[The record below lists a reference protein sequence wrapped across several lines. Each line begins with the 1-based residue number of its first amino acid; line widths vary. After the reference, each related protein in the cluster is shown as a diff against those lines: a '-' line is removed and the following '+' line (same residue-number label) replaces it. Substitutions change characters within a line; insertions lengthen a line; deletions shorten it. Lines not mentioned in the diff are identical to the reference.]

1 MDHLVPSLEILKCLC
16 QCIEK
21 PIADIYE
28 LQEILPSLETE
39 MESLMTVY
47 TSVME
52 KVEYEEGAGKKRTSV
67 VDDWIK
73 RVKSM
78 EIEVADLVADGK
90 NEINNKFPG
99 TCCPKNCLASYKLV
113 KMVRAKRDVVAQKR
127 LEGLELCKGFGEVA
141 HPLRSLAIK
150 LPLGKT
156 HGLELLLDEVWTCLE
171 DERVRTIGI
180 YGMGRV
186 GKTTLLKMV
195 NNKFLETNL
204 GFDLVIWAE
213 VSQQARVDEV
223 QEMILKRLEIP
234 DNKWKDWRELD
245 RATEILRV
253 LETKKFLLLLD
264 GIWEQLDLSGILGIP
279 IVDCQEKSKV
289 IFTTRFEGVCRG
301 MGPQKSIRV
310 QCLAR
315 EKASTLFR
323 TTVGE
328 AALNSH
334 PCILE
339 LAEHFVQECSGLPCA
354 LITTGKAMAGSTD
367 LNQWEQKLK
376 ILKHCPSEF
385 PGMGD
390 KLFPLLAESWEMLY
404 DHTVKSC
411 FLYCSMFP
419 SDKEIFC
426 DELIQLWMGEGF
438 LDEYDDPRAK
448 GEDIIDNLKQ
458 ACLLEIGSFKKHVKM
473 HRIIRG
479 MALWLA
485 CEKGEKKNKCVVRE
499 HGELIA
505 AGQVA
510 KWNKAQRIA
519 LWHSA
524 MEEVRTPPSFPNLAT
539 LFVSN
544 NSMKSF
550 PNGFLGGMQVIK
562 VLDLSNSKLIELPV
576 EIGELVTLQYLNL
589 SHTEIKELPINLKNL
604 VNLRFLIFDGT
615 NCLRRIPS
623 KILSNLS
630 SLQLFSIFH
639 SKVSEGDC
647 TWLIEELECLEQ
659 MSDISLKL
667 TSVSPTEKLLNSHKL
682 RMTIKQ
688 LCLQR
693 CTGMTSV
700 KLSPSLQMLEMN
712 DCSHLE
718 GVIVDVENNGGQ
730 GFMPQNMVP
739 SKFPLQQYLCTLCE
753 LRIFMCP
760 NLLNLTWLIH
770 APRLLFLDVG
780 ACHSMKEVIKDDESK
795 VSEIELELGL
805 FSRLTTLNL
814 YSLPNLRSICGQAL
828 PFPSLTNISV
838 AFCPSLGKLPF
849 DSKTG
854 NKKSSQRINGEQQW
868 WDALVWEDDN
878 INQILTPYFVPC
890 GDKAPSECAT
900 QGAGCSS
907 STIPISGQ

>member
-73 RVKSM
+73 RVKSN
-78 EIEVADLVADGK
+78 G
-90 NEINNKFPG
+90 NRSCRFSG
-99 TCCPKNCLASYKLV
+99 RRYKLV

-127 LEGLELCKGFGEVA
+127 LEGLELCKGFG
-141 HPLRSLAIK
+141 
-150 LPLGKT
+150 
-156 HGLELLLDEVWTCLE
+156 EVWTCLE

-213 VSQQARVDEV
+213 VSQQARVDE
-223 QEMILKRLEIP
+223 
-234 DNKWKDWRELD
+234 
-245 RATEILRV
+245 
-253 LETKKFLLLLD
+253 
-264 GIWEQLDLSGILGIP
+264 LDLSGILGIP

-289 IFTTRFEGVCRG
+289 IFTTRFEGVCR
-301 MGPQKSIRV
+301 
-310 QCLAR
+310 
-315 EKASTLFR
+315 
-323 TTVGE
+323 GE

-385 PGMGD
+385 P
-390 KLFPLLAESWEMLY
+390 
-404 DHTVKSC
+404 
-411 FLYCSMFP
+411 
-419 SDKEIFC
+419 DKEIFC

-479 MALWLA
+479 MAL
-485 CEKGEKKNKCVVRE
+485 C
-499 HGELIA
+499 
-505 AGQVA
+505 
-510 KWNKAQRIA
+510 
-519 LWHSA
+519 A
-524 MEEVRTPPSFPNLAT
+524 MEEVRTPLSFPNLAT

-550 PNGFLGGMQVIK
+550 PNGFL
-562 VLDLSNSKLIELPV
+562 E
-576 EIGELVTLQYLNL
+576 
-589 SHTEIKELPINLKNL
+589 
-604 VNLRFLIFDGT
+604 
-615 NCLRRIPS
+615 
-623 KILSNLS
+623 
-630 SLQLFSIFH
+630 
-639 SKVSEGDC
+639 
-647 TWLIEELECLEQ
+647 
-659 MSDISLKL
+659 
-667 TSVSPTEKLLNSHKL
+667 
-682 RMTIKQ
+682 
-688 LCLQR
+688 
-693 CTGMTSV
+693 
-700 KLSPSLQMLEMN
+700 MLEMN

-739 SKFPLQQYLCTLCE
+739 SKFPLQPYLCTLCE

-770 APRLLFLDVG
+770 APRLLFLD
-780 ACHSMKEVIKDDESK
+780 
-795 VSEIELELGL
+795 
-805 FSRLTTLNL
+805 
-814 YSLPNLRSICGQAL
+814 AL

-854 NKKSSQRINGEQQW
+854 NKKSLQKINGEQQW

-900 QGAGCSS
+900 QGADAAAPQFPSLGNKAA
-907 STIPISGQ
+907 TIHKQLHQATVLAQVQLVCLGYNKDT